1 MYIVSSKQDPSKNKV
16 ETGSVWGLSFS
27 FTVYNLCTL
36 AGETTGHGPL
46 LGKSYWES
54 HFVSSPKAME
64 LRRRLLTTTF
74 FGGAVSSTCNK
85 VDVHGLEIVAVTKMV
100 DECVGRSTREERV
113 LQVKGF
119 WGKHATCGALVLVY
133 KMLSRT
139 LWHTEDHTLFFNYAK
154 KKPFYQTGHGFSV
167 LLQCTCMLGSLFTM
181 LIKGQVINVS
191 FLFFEKT
198 LQS

>member
-1 MYIVSSKQDPSKNKV
+1 M
-16 ETGSVWGLSFS
+16 
-27 FTVYNLCTL
+27 
-36 AGETTGHGPL
+36 
-46 LGKSYWES
+46 
-54 HFVSSPKAME
+54 SSPKAME

-100 DECVGRSTREERV
+100 DECAERSTREERV

-119 WGKHATCGALVLVY
+119 GGKHATCGALVLVY

-154 KKPFYQTGHGFSV
+154 KKKKTFYQTGHGFSV
-167 LLQCTCMLGSLFTM
+167 LLQCTCMLNSLFTM
-181 LIKGQVINVS
+181 LIKEQVINVS
-191 FLFFEKT
+191 FLFFEKN